1 MKLTVT
7 EIAIH
12 KETESPVFGE
22 LTTRVRIDDE
32 GGGMF
37 FIISQSTD
45 SGLNEIRMDF
55 KELDYLV
62 AAIRKLERGDIESK
76 VYDDRPR

>member
-22 LTTRVRIDDE
+22 LTTKVRLEDE
-32 GGGMF
+32 GGGVF

-55 KELDYLV
+55 KEFEYLV
-62 AAIRKLERGDIESK
+62 AAINKLNEGVQYDES
-76 VYDDRPR
+76 